1 MKVIEVTERT
11 IDLSGINDHT
21 VRNLRL
27 VTAGGVTKTPQGDI
41 IIVINHAADMTW
53 DARSILSAGQLESFG
68 CKVQD
73 ISSKVN
79 GIPPSITTAEGYQ
92 IPIAFRKG
100 LPYIKMRAFDKE
112 DWSTLPQIHIT
123 SPQEWDPS
131 CLDAEVPDEWYNR
144 QSKILPSVQEGIISE
159 TGDLK
164 QDLEDDGDVN
174 TDDRKYQSVD
184 RGSRHTYLL
193 KSIDDKIGDG
203 FIACK
208 IEGSIHTVNYV
219 PSKHDTYFKSTS
231 HMECNVAETRSGK
244 RFPPTAKSTKEHAA
258 PIPAI
263 PISTMQTEEDQ
274 SDDEDEEG
282 VPDLVRRSD
291 DSDSDDE
298 TIGNDDNDKSVDEP
312 IVVDYNNPA
321 KTMETSP
328 SPLKKPAKHNLERY
342 AQYLP
347 GSNLNTIKRTFDA
360 TTQLGTRGAVEGFN
374 LRNRLLSP
382 NPVLNIPRCHEDVAT
397 DTVYSRIPAMDDGS
411 TAAQFFIGRKSQ
423 YRTVTPM
430 GQSDKHFAPALMDV
444 IQMYGAMDRLISDN
458 AKAQISDQ
466 VRDIL
471 RTFCIKDWQS
481 EPYKGNQNFAE
492 RGWKDTKTRFN
503 NIMNTTGANPKTWL
517 LALKYTCE
525 IQNHLAIE
533 SLNWRTPTEWLLGY
547 TPDITVFL
555 QFRFWEPVYYAKY
568 DGKFPADSTEELRRF
583 VGIGKHVG
591 HAMTFKI
598 LTKDDKVI
606 HRSVVRSATGT

>member
-1 MKVIEVTERT
+1 
-11 IDLSGINDHT
+11 
-21 VRNLRL
+21 
-27 VTAGGVTKTPQGDI
+27 
-41 IIVINHAADMTW
+41 
-53 DARSILSAGQLESFG
+53 
-68 CKVQD
+68 
-73 ISSKVN
+73 
-79 GIPPSITTAEGYQ
+79 
-92 IPIAFRKG
+92 
-100 LPYIKMRAFDKE
+100 
-112 DWSTLPQIHIT
+112 
-123 SPQEWDPS
+123 
-131 CLDAEVPDEWYNR
+131 
-144 QSKILPSVQEGIISE
+144 
-159 TGDLK
+159 
-164 QDLEDDGDVN
+164 
-174 TDDRKYQSVD
+174 
-184 RGSRHTYLL
+184 
-193 KSIDDKIGDG
+193 
-203 FIACK
+203 
-208 IEGSIHTVNYV
+208 
-219 PSKHDTYFKSTS
+219 
-231 HMECNVAETRSGK
+231 MECDVAETRSSK
-244 RFPPTAKSTKEHAA
+244 RFPLTAKSTKEHAA

-282 VPDLVRRSD
+282 VPDLVRRPD
-291 DSDSDDE
+291 DSDSDDD
-298 TIGNDDNDKSVDEP
+298 TIGNDDDDESVDEP
-312 IVVDYNNPA
+312 IIVDYNNPA

-328 SPLKKPAKHNLERY
+328 SPLEKPAKRNLERY

-360 TTQLGTRGAVEGFN
+360 ATQLGTRGAVEGFN

-382 NPVLNIPRCHEDVAT
+382 NPVLNIPRRHEDVAT
-397 DTVYSRIPAMDDGS
+397 DTVYSRIPAVDDGS

-444 IQMYGAMDRLISDN
+444 IRMYGAMDRLISNN
-458 AKAQISDQ
+458 AKAQISDR

-492 RGWKDTKTRFN
+492 RGWKDTKTQFN
-503 NIMNTTGANPKTWL
+503 NVMNTTGANPKTWL
-517 LALKYTCE
+517 LALEYTCE

-555 QFRFWEPVYYAKY
+555 QFRFWEPVYYTKY
-568 DGKFPADSTEELRRF
+568 DGKFPADSTEELGRF

-598 LTKDDKVI
+598 LTKDNKVI
-606 HRSVVRSATGT
+606 HRSVVRSATGTGAFVNQKATAAAEQSKTNTTTEDTFQSELQKDIIRARQVYANGRTVHVGADSVGNI